1 MADRCGFL
9 IYALTDPRTDE
20 IRYVGK
26 SSSGLRR
33 PGHHGA
39 RSVLAKD
46 STHKG
51 NWIRGLVAAG
61 LRYGVRVL
69 EELPAVAAL
78 PASERRDAMDA
89 AERRWIA
96 HGRSMG
102 WPLTNL
108 TEGGDGGGAPS
119 PETREKL
126 SRAQKGKKLSAEHLA
141 NLRANHA
148 TGPLSEEHKAKIRES
163 CNRPAA
169 IARMSEANR
178 GRKRTPEHQAK
189 LAAANKG
196 RSASPEARAK
206 MSAAHKGKKRS
217 LETIEKIRAAK
228 RGKPQPAHL
237 AAYNASD
244 ANKEH
249 LRRLHEAARGR
260 ANSAVVGIPLTEE
273 HRAKLSAA
281 LSGRKFSPETIER
294 MRLGQQR
301 RQAAARAAREEAAS
315 TASE

>member
-1 MADRCGFL
+1 MPDECSFL

-39 RSVLAKD
+39 RSVLSKD
-46 STHKG
+46 HTHKG
-51 NWIRGLVAAG
+51 NWLRGLVAAG

-69 EELPAVAAL
+69 EKLPAVAAL
-78 PASERRDAMDA
+78 PPTERRDAMDA

-96 HGRSMG
+96 HGRAEG

-108 TEGGDGGGAPS
+108 TDGGDGGFFPT
-119 PETREKL
+119 PEHRERL
-126 SRAQKGKKLSAEHLA
+126 SRAMKGRKLSPEHLA

-148 TGPLSEEHKAKIRES
+148 RGPLSEEHKAKIRES
-163 CNRPAA
+163 CNRPEA
-169 IARMSEANR
+169 IARMSEANQ

-189 LAAANKG
+189 LTASQKG
-196 RSASPEARAK
+196 RGPSPEAHAK
-206 MSAAHKGKKRS
+206 AVAALKGKKRS
-217 LETIEKIRAAK
+217 PETIEKIRATK
-228 RGKPQPAHL
+228 RKQGQPQHF
-237 AAYNASD
+237 AAYNVSE

-260 ANSAVVGIPLTEE
+260 SNSAVVGIPLTDA
-273 HRAKLSAA
+273 HRAKISTA
-281 LSGRKFSPETIER
+281 LKGRKFSPETIER

-301 RQAAARAAREEAAS
+301 RREAARAKANAS
-315 TASE
+315 DPA